1 MFSECQMHETL
12 ILYVLS
18 SRHAAA
24 HVLLEVQDQYLYVV
38 LQLLLSL
45 SDGLLVSTGYNPIFI

>member
-1 MFSECQMHETL
+1 MHETL